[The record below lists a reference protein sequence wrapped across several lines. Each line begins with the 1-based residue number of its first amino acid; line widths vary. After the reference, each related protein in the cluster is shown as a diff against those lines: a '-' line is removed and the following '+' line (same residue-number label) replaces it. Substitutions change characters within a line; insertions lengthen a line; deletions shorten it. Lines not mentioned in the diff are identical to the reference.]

1 MENRYATILL
11 VITVYSYIELQKHK
25 NNTQENV

>member
-1 MENRYATILL
+1 MENSYATILV
-11 VITVYSYIELQKHK
+11 VITVYIELQKHK